1 MESKKYFNKQ
11 SSMRGFSICLS
22 AMFFAIEVYLISLL
36 FDSFALLRAI
46 NEGVIGD
53 LMYDFDCID
62 DPETFVGI
70 LIFLVACLIFFFLRQ
85 SYILRKTPILEI
97 HSNSIE
103 IRLTTNYTSNHI
115 RIKYDDIENI
125 KLSEFKFLGR
135 HVQYI
140 DIIPQ
145 ATSYDK
151 IISCCKKQNRRIIE
165 NLYKKWGIIARIGN
179 LEQPIVYVY
188 DDIME
193 SYNKYKEE
201 NNK

>member
-1 MESKKYFNKQ
+1 METKKYFNEQ

-46 NEGVIGD
+46 NNSVIGD
-53 LMYDFDCID
+53 FINEFDFED

-70 LIFLVACLIFFFLRQ
+70 LIFLVACLIYFFLHK
-85 SYILRKTPILEI
+85 SYMLRKTPILEI

-125 KLSEFKFLGR
+125 KLSEFKSLGR

-151 IISCCKKQNRRIIE
+151 IISCCKKQNRGIIE

-179 LEQPIVYVY
+179 LEQPIVSVY

-193 SYNKYKEE
+193 SYNNYKEE
-201 NNK
+201 KNK